1 MTLKISITKFKRDK
15 MSSKYPLAETNYKI
29 LPSINSPD
37 DLKRLNIHELETLA
51 GEIREFIIDTISKTG
66 GHLGASLGVVEL
78 TLAVHYVFNAPKDKI
93 IWDTGHQGYV
103 HKIITGRRDV
113 FHTIRQFRG
122 ISGFLK
128 RSESIYDVF
137 GAGHASTSISAALGI
152 ATARDF
158 DGADYKVVAIIGDG
172 AMTAGLAYEAMNN
185 AGMMRKNLIVILNDN
200 NMSISPNVWAVSKY
214 FTDLIA
220 SAHYNKLKSFIWDLT
235 GQLDGMGDRI
245 RKLAARV
252 EGGVKAI
259 ITPGMLF
266 EALGFRYFGPVNGH
280 NIAKLIKI
288 LNEIKNL
295 NGPILVHVITQKGKG
310 YKPAEEDEQKYHG
323 VTPFD
328 KITGKMYKSDKPQ
341 PPSYTKVFGE
351 AVVQLAKRNNKIVGI
366 TAAMPEGTGL
376 NILAKE
382 IPERFFDVGIAEQH
396 AVTFAAGLATE
407 GYIPICA
414 IYSTFLQRAFDQII
428 HDVALQHLHVIFAID
443 RAGLVGADGPT
454 HHGAFDLSYLRLI
467 PGMVIMA
474 PKDESELRD
483 MLYTATIYNKGPVAI
498 RYPRGNGVGV
508 PLKDDFDLIE
518 IGKSEIL
525 KEGRDI
531 AILAI
536 GNMVYPALKSAE
548 ILQRYGIDAM
558 VVNMRFVKP
567 LDEKLLD
574 MIFEKFNK
582 VVTVEENTI
591 RGGFGS
597 AVLEYAAS
605 KGVVNVKFL
614 IHGIPDEFIEHG
626 TQPELWQMLK
636 LDANGIAEKI
646 LETFEFDKVLIPQK
660 THS

>member
-1 MTLKISITKFKRDK
+1 MDG
-15 MSSKYPLAETNYKI
+15 NYRI
-29 LPSINSPD
+29 LPRINSPD
-37 DLKRLNIHELETLA
+37 DLKGLSVRELEELA
-51 GEIREFIIDTISKTG
+51 SEIREFIIDTISKVG

-78 TLAVHYVFNAPKDKI
+78 TLAVHYVFNAPRDKI

-113 FHTIRQFRG
+113 FHTIRQFKG

-158 DGADYKVVAIIGDG
+158 DGQDYKVVAIIGDG

-185 AGMMRKNLIVILNDN
+185 AGVLKKNLIVILNDN

-214 FTDLIA
+214 FTELIA
-220 SAHYNKLKSFIWDLT
+220 SSHYNKLKSFVWDLT
-235 GQLDGMGDRI
+235 GQLDSVGDRI

-280 NIAKLIKI
+280 NIQKLIRI
-288 LNEIKNL
+288 LSEIKNL
-295 NGPILVHVITQKGKG
+295 NGPILLHVITQKGKG
-310 YKPAEEDEQKYHG
+310 YKPAEEDEQKLHG

-328 KITGKMYKSDKPQ
+328 KVTGKMYKSDKPQ

-351 AVVQLAKRNNKIVGI
+351 AVVQLARQNSRIVGI

-376 NILAKE
+376 NILKKE
-382 IPERFFDVGIAEQH
+382 ILERFFDVGIAEQH
-396 AVTFAAGLATE
+396 AVTFSAGLATE

-428 HDVALQHLHVIFAID
+428 HDVALQHLHVVFALD

-467 PGMVIMA
+467 PNMVIMA

-508 PLKDDFDLIE
+508 PLKENFDLIE
-518 IGKSEIL
+518 IGKAEIL
-525 KEGRDI
+525 REGNDI
-531 AILAI
+531 AILAV
-536 GNMVYPALKSAE
+536 GSMVYPSLKASE
-548 ILQRYGIDAM
+548 KLSSYGIDAM

-567 LDEKLLD
+567 LDEELLD
-574 MIFEKFNK
+574 YVFERFDK

-597 AVLEYAAS
+597 AVLEYAAMR
-605 KGVVNVKFL
+605 GVKNVKFL

-626 TQPELWQMLK
+626 TQNELWGMLK
-636 LDANGIAEKI
+636 LDPDGIVERIIETFDFEILKGKKKI
-646 LETFEFDKVLIPQK
+646 LKNGE
-660 THS
+660 S